1 MNNPKRLNLVGNSL
15 LALNLVAGL
24 LGLHWALVPVFGI
37 LHTTVRLGY
46 LNASEKLAQANQD
59 PQAQKTITA
68 PPMIRNVASVVTS
81 FIVAGILYAIGY
93 GIRYLFNTMA

>member
-24 LGLHWALVPVFGI
+24 LELHWVVIPVFGI
-37 LHTTVRLGY
+37 LHVTVRLGY
-46 LNASEKLAQANQD
+46 LNAANKVAQANQD
-59 PQAQKTITA
+59 LQAQKIITA

>member
-24 LGLHWALVPVFGI
+24 LELHWVVIPVFGI
-37 LHTTVRLGY
+37 LHATVRLGY
-46 LNASEKLAQANQD
+46 LNAANKVAQANQD
-59 PQAQKTITA
+59 LQAQKIITA

-93 GIRYLFNTMA
+93 GIHYLFNTMA